1 MTETAA
7 SSLVILL
14 HGLSRSYRSMR
25 RLEEQIA
32 IAGYRTLNWD
42 YPGRRH
48 SLPALVEKFRD
59 VLNGLDERDR
69 ADGQTVHFVT
79 HSLGGLIVRG
89 ALTQEPVPVHPGRI
103 VMIAPPNKGVQ
114 LPGRKRFRKVLGWLY
129 GRPLLDVATPSEIMD
144 RLGAPEADLGIIA
157 GTRQFHWV
165 NPSSWVTA
173 WVHRHRPHDGT
184 VEVAHTQL
192 EEMDDF
198 IEVDASHTFICD
210 EPEVIRQ
217 TVYFL
222 EHGAFAPPASG

>member
-79 HSLGGLIVRG
+79 HSLGGLNILTDGSRVG
-89 ALTQEPVPVHPGRI
+89 ANLSLWK
-103 VMIAPPNKGVQ
+103 NN
-114 LPGRKRFRKVLGWLY
+114 
-129 GRPLLDVATPSEIMD
+129 SE
-144 RLGAPEADLGIIA
+144 L
-157 GTRQFHWV
+157 
-165 NPSSWVTA
+165 
-173 WVHRHRPHDGT
+173 
-184 VEVAHTQL
+184 
-192 EEMDDF
+192 
-198 IEVDASHTFICD
+198 
-210 EPEVIRQ
+210 
-217 TVYFL
+217 
-222 EHGAFAPPASG
+222 HG